1 MVVRDVGRNH
11 LLDMGGQM
19 NWQYRND
26 EDAVIVGIFH
36 RLQNARRK
44 WKRGQLLIML
54 IEKALG

>member
-1 MVVRDVGRNH
+1 
-11 LLDMGGQM
+11 MGGQM